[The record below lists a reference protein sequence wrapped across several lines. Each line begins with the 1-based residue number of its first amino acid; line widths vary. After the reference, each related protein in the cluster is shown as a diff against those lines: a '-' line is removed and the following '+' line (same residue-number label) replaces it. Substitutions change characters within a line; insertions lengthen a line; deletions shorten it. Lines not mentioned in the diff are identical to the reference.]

1 MKQRKIYEAKK
12 ESKLQDFVEVS
23 STQFDRGNKIVGLGN
38 KKPKLSYQKQRQKLL
53 DRIDKEKDEDVKRE
67 LRKGNIVEIIET
79 H

>member
-38 KKPKLSYQKQRQKLL
+38 KKPKLSYKNK
-53 DRIDKEKDEDVKRE
+53 DK
-67 LRKGNIVEIIET
+67 NYWIE
-79 H
+79 